1 MLTCDFCNKTFFSMY
16 NLDRHLKTSKKCLS
30 IQDDDTEE
38 VLYNTCQFCNKKFT
52 RKCSLVRHLTTCKKN
67 IDVLIKKQVDE
78 QLKQILTSSIIS
90 NDHSYITNS
99 HNTTRNT
106 TNSHNTYNI
115 NINGDRFN
123 ELQVFDID
131 IIKEKI
137 YQQITEE
144 IIKSGINNTAN
155 HVANTI
161 SPYVIT
167 NDLARQVLII
177 KDKDLKPNKKDAS
190 QLSNNVLK
198 SCSDGLLGLCNNSLE
213 TEMKKPT
220 NTLFDMYN
228 VKRRNNILMVRANLY
243 DNQKDNINELC
254 KKTAQYLSKKAYYNS
269 DIQIDDMDE
278 EEIEINRPIESD
290 MLYDGSDTE

>member
-1 MLTCDFCNKTFFSMY
+1 MY